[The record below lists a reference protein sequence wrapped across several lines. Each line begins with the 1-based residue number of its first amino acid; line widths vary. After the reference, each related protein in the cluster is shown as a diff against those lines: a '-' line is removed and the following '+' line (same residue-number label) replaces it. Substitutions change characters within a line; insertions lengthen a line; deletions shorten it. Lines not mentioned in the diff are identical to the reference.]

1 VEVEVNSMTATYEL
15 EMPTVKHPFIDA
27 KRQDE
32 ILESKTEDDWIQFF
46 KSLQFIDY
54 REGRQ
59 TKSIYYKDDGGYYQI
74 FIFNKLD
81 TRAATF
87 LGSIGEVQ
95 INAVMSKQLFDKMV
109 NYVKYGE
116 TNAPTHKSNIRL

>member
-1 VEVEVNSMTATYEL
+1 MTATYEL

-59 TKSIYYKDDGGYYQI
+59 TKSIYYKDKKDY
-74 FIFNKLD
+74 
-81 TRAATF
+81 AALQTYKILCNRSF
-87 LGSIGEVQ
+87 GKAASLSSPNLNHFGSDEFSFESYLEQ
-95 INAVMSKQLFDKMV
+95 NAR
-109 NYVKYGE
+109 
-116 TNAPTHKSNIRL
+116 HKA